1 MTMLHKTLLV
11 YKRNLTFISRLRD
24 RFKFDLIYNNCL
36 CYLSCSISWLLIIR
50 RASNRSY
57 NQVTN
62 NDTNKSMGCQGFTL
76 VELLVTVSVLAIIA
90 TIAAPALQT
99 QLAGMEAKRVESQL
113 RGSLTRAKAESYI
126 RRQNVLLCLS
136 NDGGRCHR
144 DSDKTLLLFIDKNN
158 NNHFD
163 NTVDQLIT
171 QQSLNLRYSKLS
183 LRVGSRRHYT
193 KFWGDSGKPRGH
205 FGHIKYCPTVTYNK
219 SKYLVSFNQT
229 GIIKQKLD
237 ENHPT
242 QCDS

>member
-113 RGSLTRAKAESYI
+113 RGSLTRAKLKVI
-126 RRQNVLLCLS
+126 
-136 NDGGRCHR
+136 
-144 DSDKTLLLFIDKNN
+144 
-158 NNHFD
+158 
-163 NTVDQLIT
+163 
-171 QQSLNLRYSKLS
+171 
-183 LRVGSRRHYT
+183 
-193 KFWGDSGKPRGH
+193 
-205 FGHIKYCPTVTYNK
+205 
-219 SKYLVSFNQT
+219 
-229 GIIKQKLD
+229 
-237 ENHPT
+237 
-242 QCDS
+242 